1 MTDTEVT
8 SQIVQALATYLK
20 RDPSAITESH
30 HLRDDLGL
38 DSVAI
43 IELLF
48 EIEDR
53 FKIQIPDQ
61 DLPGLSTVGSVADYV
76 RQRLAS
82 GESAP
87 QAESK
92 PAAATKKPAA
102 KKPAAK
108 KPTAKKAAAATKK
121 PAAPAKKKAPAKNVA
136 STAKKAPAKKKAAA
150 PKKAASS
157 KNTSTPKKAKR

>member
-8 SQIVQALATYLK
+8 SQIIQSLATYLK
-20 RDPSAITESH
+20 RDPSSITDSH

-76 RQRLAS
+76 QQRLIA

-87 QAESK
+87 KAATK
-92 PAAATKKPAA
+92 PAAAPKKSAAPKKAAAAKKPTVAA

-108 KPTAKKAAAATKK
+108 KKGTAPKKSATT
-121 PAAPAKKKAPAKNVA
+121 
-136 STAKKAPAKKKAAA
+136 SKKAAA
-150 PKKAASS
+150 PKKATASKKSGTS
-157 KNTSTPKKAKR
+157 KKTTAVKKKAKW

>member
-61 DLPGLSTVGSVADYV
+61 DLPGLSTVGSVSEYV
-76 RQRLAS
+76 QQRLAS
-82 GESAP
+82 GRSAP
-87 QAESK
+87 KAETK
-92 PAAATKKPAA
+92 PTSATKKPAA
-102 KKPAAK
+102 KKAAAAAK
-108 KPTAKKAAAATKK
+108 KPG
-121 PAAPAKKKAPAKNVA
+121 APAKKKAPVKKAA
-136 STAKKAPAKKKAAA
+136 SAAKKALTKKKAAPPKKAAPAKK
-150 PKKAASS
+150 
-157 KNTSTPKKAKR
+157 TSTPKKTKR